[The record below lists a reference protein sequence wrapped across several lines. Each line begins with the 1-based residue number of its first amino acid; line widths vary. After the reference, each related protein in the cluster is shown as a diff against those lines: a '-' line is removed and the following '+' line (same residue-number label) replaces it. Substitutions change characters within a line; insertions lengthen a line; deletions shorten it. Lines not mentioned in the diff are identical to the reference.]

1 MDIRIGT
8 AGWSLYRLADQF
20 LSEGTGLQRYAT
32 RFNAVEI
39 NSSFYRPHRPKTY
52 ERWAASTPPG
62 FRFAV
67 KVPKTITHEGQLVDV
82 DEPLARF
89 LDECSALGD
98 KLGPLLIQL
107 PPSLKLDPAEV
118 EQFLTNWRKRTSGAT
133 VIEPRHADWFTPE
146 ASDLLTAF
154 KIARVAA
161 DPAKVPEA
169 AKPGGWSG
177 LTYHRLHGSPVM
189 YRSAYE
195 EPVLADL
202 ATRLQTG
209 SAAAEAW
216 CVFDNTQLGA
226 AASDALKLM
235 ALIAP
240 PTP

>member
-8 AGWSLYRLADQF
+8 AGWSLYRIADTF
-20 LSEGTGLQRYAT
+20 PTEGTGLQRYAT

-39 NSSFYRPHRPKTY
+39 NTSFYRPHQRKTY
-52 ERWAASTPPG
+52 ERWAASTPTN

-67 KVPKTITHEGQLVDV
+67 KVPKTITHERRLIDI

-89 LDECSALGD
+89 LEECSALGD

-107 PPSLKLDPAEV
+107 PPSLKLDLAEA
-118 EQFLTNWRKRTSGAT
+118 ERFLASWRKRTTGAT
-133 VIEPRHADWFTPE
+133 VIEPRHADWFTSD

-154 KIARVAA
+154 EIARVAA

-177 LTYHRLHGSPVM
+177 VTYHRLHGSPVM

-195 EPVLADL
+195 DPLLAEL
-202 ATRLQTG
+202 ATRLKTE
-209 SAAAEAW
+209 SSTAEAW

-235 ALIAP
+235 EVTAP
-240 PTP
+240 QAP